1 MTRTEMIGQCIM
13 VGFPGTQLDADFIA
27 LVREYKIGN
36 VVLFKH
42 NVENLTQ
49 LKQLC
54 SDIQELVLGQTGHPA
69 FIGIDQEG
77 GSVVRLPED
86 GINVPAAMAL
96 SATDDPEN
104 AYQAAALSATQLR
117 ALGINF
123 NFAPSADINTN
134 PNNPIIGARSFGQS
148 AQQVTPY
155 VLAALRAYQEAGI
168 LAAVKHFPGH
178 GDTSSDSH
186 IALPCI
192 EKTLEEI
199 QTQEL
204 IPFQAAIDSGC
215 QAVMTSH
222 ILFPA
227 LEPEKIP
234 ATMSRRIITGLLREK
249 WNFQGL
255 VITDCMEMD
264 AISRFY
270 GTDKGAVRAISAGV
284 DMVLISHSGEKA
296 KEAFRAI
303 QDAVE
308 MGNISEQQLQTA
320 VQRVLK
326 KKEQYCLPPRGE
338 AGTPQDYAKNMV
350 LRRKTITLY
359 HGEIPHLGRAPFF
372 VGCADFRSGLVSND
386 GGTDTFAGYLGRRF
400 DAAYLVVDKDPE
412 PSEVCRAVEQAK
424 RHTAIVA
431 CTYNG
436 HLFEGQKNLV
446 QKLAK
451 TGVPMMVVA
460 LRNPYDLRFVPQD
473 VAAVAGW
480 DYTPMTLELIGDVLE
495 RKLIP
500 QGKPPVDLGED
511 E

>member
-13 VGFPGTQLDADFIA
+13 VGLPGKQLDADFIA

-42 NVENLTQ
+42 NVENLEQ
-49 LKQLC
+49 LKGLC
-54 SDIQELVLGQTGHPA
+54 ADIQELVLSQTGHPA

-77 GSVVRLPED
+77 GSVTRLPED
-86 GINVPAAMAL
+86 GVNVPAAMAL

-104 AYQAAALSATQLR
+104 AYQAAALTATQLR

-155 VLAALRAYQEAGI
+155 VLAALRAYREAGI

-204 IPFQAAIDSGC
+204 LPFQAAIGSGC

-234 ATMSRRIITGLLREK
+234 ATMSRRIVTGLLREK
-249 WNFQGL
+249 LNFQGL

-270 GTDKGAVRAISAGV
+270 GTDKGAVRAIGAGV
-284 DMVLISHSGEKA
+284 DMVLVSHSGEKA
-296 KEAFRAI
+296 KEAFHALL
-303 QDAVE
+303 DAVE
-308 MGNISEQQLQTA
+308 TGIIPEQQLQTA
-320 VQRVLK
+320 TQRVLK
-326 KKEQYCLPPRGE
+326 MKEQYCLPPRGE
-338 AGTPQDYAKNMV
+338 AGTQQDHAKNMA
-350 LRRKTITLY
+350 LRRKTITLCR
-359 HGEIPHLGRAPFF
+359 GEIPHLGPAPFF

-386 GGTDTFAGYLGRRF
+386 GGADTFAGYLGRRF
-400 DAAYLVVDKDPE
+400 DADYLITGKDPE
-412 PSEVCRAVEQAK
+412 PSEVCRVVEQAK
-424 RHTAIVA
+424 CHTAIVA

-436 HLFEGQKNLV
+436 HLFEGQKKLV
-446 QKLAK
+446 QMLAK
-451 TGVPMMVVA
+451 TGIPMAVVA
-460 LRNPYDLRFVPQD
+460 LRNPYDLRFVPQG

-495 RKLIP
+495 GKLVP
-500 QGKPPVDLGED
+500 QGKLPVDLGED